1 MWALALALPLVVYYA
16 VASGNRHAFVYAA
29 GVSFPLYFMTGM
41 AAYGAMFAAIGPGAR
56 LARDRARG
64 WTRQLRI
71 TPLRVRT
78 DYLAKTLA
86 AYLVAL
92 PALVLV
98 FLAGAT
104 LGVRLNVAQWLEM
117 SGLLLVGLVPFVLMG
132 LILGHLIATDA
143 LVSVMGWLV
152 VFFALFLGAAERQR
166 DLIGYVRSVPA
177 TDELAPVLVEL
188 RTALGQGAFEQTMTE
203 GSALA
208 LEEAVAYAQRGR
220 GSHNRA
226 RSGWES
232 LTASER
238 RVVSLVGQHLT
249 NTEIG
254 ERLFISVSTV
264 KSHLNH
270 VFAKL
275 GVTNRGQLAVVA
287 HFQEPST
294 P

>member
-1 MWALALALPLVVYYA
+1 MSAGTHVRYELLRTVRSRLTWALSLALPLVVYYA
-16 VASGNRHAFVYAA
+16 VASGQRHVFVYAA
-29 GVSFPLYFMTGM
+29 GVSFPLFFMTGM

-143 LVSVMGWLV
+143 LVPVMGWLV
-152 VFFALFLGAAERQR
+152 VFFALFGGAFGSLFNSGAMLTVVKGLPSYWLVHAGAAALLRGDWPAEGWIVLACWTAA
-166 DLIGYVRSVPA
+166 LIP
-177 TDELAPVLVEL
+177 
-188 RTALGQGAFEQTMTE
+188 
-203 GSALA
+203 
-208 LEEAVAYAQRGR
+208 
-220 GSHNRA
+220 
-226 RSGWES
+226 
-232 LTASER
+232 
-238 RVVSLVGQHLT
+238 
-249 NTEIG
+249 
-254 ERLFISVSTV
+254 
-264 KSHLNH
+264 
-270 VFAKL
+270 
-275 GVTNRGQLAVVA
+275 LAVLA
-287 HFQEPST
+287 YRHDAGEA
-294 P
+294 

>member
-1 MWALALALPLVVYYA
+1 MNAATHVHYELLRSARNRLTWALSLALPLVVYYA
-16 VASGNRHAFVYAA
+16 VASGQRHAFVYAA

-86 AYLVAL
+86 AYLVVL

-98 FLAGAT
+98 FLAGVT

-143 LVSVMGWLV
+143 LVPAMGWLT
-152 VFFALFLGAAERQR
+152 VFFALFGGALGACSTAERCWPSSR
-166 DLIGYVRSVPA
+166 GCPPTGSCMPARPRSSWG
-177 TDELAPVLVEL
+177 LA
-188 RTALGQGAFEQTMTE
+188 
-203 GSALA
+203 
-208 LEEAVAYAQRGR
+208 GR
-220 GSHNRA
+220 GMGRA
-226 RSGWES
+226 R
-232 LTASER
+232 LLDR
-238 RVVSLVGQHLT
+238 RAHPT
-249 NTEIG
+249 R
-254 ERLFISVSTV
+254 RLRLPARHRPGLIARP
-264 KSHLNH
+264 HRYL
-270 VFAKL
+270 
-275 GVTNRGQLAVVA
+275 
-287 HFQEPST
+287 
-294 P
+294 

>member
-1 MWALALALPLVVYYA
+1 
-16 VASGNRHAFVYAA
+16 
-29 GVSFPLYFMTGM
+29 M

-104 LGVRLNVAQWLEM
+104 LGVRLDVAQWLEM

-143 LVSVMGWLV
+143 LVPAMGWLT
-152 VFFALFLGAAERQR
+152 VFFALFGGAFGSLFNSGAMLTVVKGLPSYWLVHAGAAALLHGDWPAEGWIVLACWTAA
-166 DLIGYVRSVPA
+166 LIPLAVFAYRHD
-177 TDELAPVLVEL
+177 TDEA
-188 RTALGQGAFEQTMTE
+188 
-203 GSALA
+203 
-208 LEEAVAYAQRGR
+208 
-220 GSHNRA
+220 
-226 RSGWES
+226 
-232 LTASER
+232 
-238 RVVSLVGQHLT
+238 
-249 NTEIG
+249 
-254 ERLFISVSTV
+254 
-264 KSHLNH
+264 
-270 VFAKL
+270 
-275 GVTNRGQLAVVA
+275 
-287 HFQEPST
+287 
-294 P
+294 

>member
-1 MWALALALPLVVYYA
+1 MNAATHVRYELLRSVRNRLTWALSLALPLVVYYA
-16 VASGNRHAFVYAA
+16 VASGQRHVFVHAA

-104 LGVRLNVAQWLEM
+104 LGVRLDLAQWLEM

-143 LVSVMGWLV
+143 LVPAMGWLT
-152 VFFALFLGAAERQR
+152 VFFALFGGAFGSLFNSGAMLTVVKGLPSYWLVHAGAAALLHGDWPAEGWIVLACWTAA
-166 DLIGYVRSVPA
+166 LIP
-177 TDELAPVLVEL
+177 LA
-188 RTALGQGAFEQTMTE
+188 
-203 GSALA
+203 
-208 LEEAVAYAQRGR
+208 
-220 GSHNRA
+220 
-226 RSGWES
+226 
-232 LTASER
+232 
-238 RVVSLVGQHLT
+238 
-249 NTEIG
+249 
-254 ERLFISVSTV
+254 
-264 KSHLNH
+264 
-270 VFAKL
+270 VFAYRHDT
-275 GVTNRGQLAVVA
+275 G
-287 HFQEPST
+287 ES
-294 P
+294 